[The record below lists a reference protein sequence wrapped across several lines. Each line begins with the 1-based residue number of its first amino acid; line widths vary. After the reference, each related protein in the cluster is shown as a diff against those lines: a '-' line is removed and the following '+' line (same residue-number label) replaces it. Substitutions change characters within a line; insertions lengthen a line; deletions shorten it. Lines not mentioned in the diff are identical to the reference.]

1 VVTES
6 VLSGLQPACHL
17 HGVQLIY
24 YQLRRNALNLLSG
37 IYLVAL
43 APFIFRQAPDGCGAT
58 DPVFRRESFGKSI
71 LEARELHSLL
81 IARITLTFGICTG
94 GVMSEVRRRL
104 LYVDS

>member
-1 VVTES
+1 MDAVPRI
-6 VLSGLQPACHL
+6 L
-17 HGVQLIY
+17 
-24 YQLRRNALNLLSG
+24 
-37 IYLVAL
+37 
-43 APFIFRQAPDGCGAT
+43 
-58 DPVFRRESFGKSI
+58 SFGEKASASHDKSI